1 MILIILQYMCM
12 LRCNKCQ
19 GSVDENVCICMWCC
33 GEVVC
38 HCNGQERV
46 GGNSKHLDEN
56 IIFRFQIEKFVD
68 DAETNNAVRFI
79 NSR

>member
-1 MILIILQYMCM
+1 
-12 LRCNKCQ
+12 
-19 GSVDENVCICMWCC
+19 MWCC